1 MAENIK
7 NFDFILIKLIHKQKL
22 FLYQIARLDYKIW
35 VALLKLESVN
45 KLISTSEANI
55 YSLNNSLAVA
65 GNGEVYNK
73 LKVWKTKEEYNL
85 FKLQLRKNKIDVCK
99 LVINQSKLRQ
109 TKEALLII
117 DKLIADLQKQSTQN
131 QPIIENEPT
140 INVNRVK
147 SIYKD
152 ETFEVLKT
160 PKRQIETNRILK
172 NAS

>member
-1 MAENIK
+1 MYTINNGHE
-7 NFDFILIKLIHKQKL
+7 ILLQRFLCKQKL

-65 GNGEVYNK
+65 GKGEVYNK
-73 LKVWKTKEEYNL
+73 LSVWKTKEEYKL
-85 FKLQLRKNKIDVCK
+85 FKLQFKKNKIDVCK
-99 LVINQSKLRQ
+99 LIINQSKLRQ

-117 DKLIADLQKQSTQN
+117 DILIADLQKQSTQN